1 MSIGGAFEKETPRLI
16 TALATLRDNCSQP
29 LGRNRRSVLDAAM
42 GDPAKRRFA
51 FLMMRVALSQVLGQS
66 GNLGG
71 RAKGQGL
78 SR

>member
-1 MSIGGAFEKETPRLI
+1 MSDYHIGHFKR
-16 TALATLRDNCSQP
+16 

-42 GDPAKRRFA
+42 GDPAKWRFA
-51 FLMMRVALSQVLGQS
+51 SLMMCVALSQVLVQFR
-66 GNLGG
+66 NLGG